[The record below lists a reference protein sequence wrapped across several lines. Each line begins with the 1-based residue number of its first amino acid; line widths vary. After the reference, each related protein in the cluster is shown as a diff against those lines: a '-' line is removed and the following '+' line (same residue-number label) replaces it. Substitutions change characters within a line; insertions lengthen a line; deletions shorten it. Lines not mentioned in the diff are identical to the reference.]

1 MVQCTVMHTFAKGV
15 ATSRSNGSSAAVSNP
30 LLAHLLATPRPL
42 TTVELARMV
51 GMLLR
56 PSSVRRFRGGTLHAV
71 NVGRGQTHVYRI
83 PAREAYRYIKQL
95 GIL

>member
-1 MVQCTVMHTFAKGV
+1 
-15 ATSRSNGSSAAVSNP
+15 
-30 LLAHLLATPRPL
+30 
-42 TTVELARMV
+42 MV
-51 GMLLR
+51 GMTPAFIR
-56 PSSVRRFRGGTLHAV
+56 EEIQGGYLHAV

>member
-1 MVQCTVMHTFAKGV
+1 MVDCTVMHTFAKGV
-15 ATSRSNGSSAAVSNP
+15 ENSQPNRSSAAVSDP
-30 LLAHLLATPRPL
+30 LLANLLAAPRPL

-51 GMLLR
+51 GMTPAFIR
-56 PSSVRRFRGGTLHAV
+56 EEIQGGYLHAV